1 MLKFSDFELDERAYE
16 LRRAGRALKL
26 ERIPMDLLCL
36 LARNAGQLVSRD
48 AIIEKLWGKDVFL
61 DTDNSINTAV
71 RKIRQI
77 LSDDPR
83 NPRFVQTVPGKG
95 YRFAAPVTDE
105 PHVML
110 EPSRNLDVSQR
121 VMLAVLPFENLGND
135 MEQEYFS
142 DGLTEETIAYLGQLD
157 PQSMGVIARTSS
169 MVYKRTT
176 KTIAEI
182 GRELGVNF
190 VLEGSVRRERQRIR
204 ITAQLI
210 RVTDQTH
217 LWAESYDR
225 EIGSVLGVQAELGVS
240 IAKKI
245 KIQLGGKEK
254 PTLVADAERNP
265 EAHDAYLRGR
275 YHWAKRTFAETR
287 KAIEY
292 FRKAT
297 DAEPTYARAY
307 AGLAD
312 CYITLPMTSD
322 MPSKDCFPKARA
334 AVSKA
339 LELDGNPRSEPTYAR
354 AYAGLADCYITLPMT
369 SDMPSK
375 DCFPKARAAVS
386 KALEL
391 DGNLAE
397 AHTSLGTIRFW
408 FDWNWSGAEECY
420 QRALEIN
427 PNYVVAR
434 LYRAHCLSNAG
445 RHEEAIAEINRAV
458 RLDPLSPILSTLL
471 AEFLY
476 HARRY
481 DQAVTQFHNAVELAP
496 RFWIA
501 HLNFAK
507 VYEQIG
513 EHGRAIAEL
522 ELARTS
528 SDGNTEPI
536 SLLGYVLAKGGRH
549 TEAENALAELI
560 ALAGQKYVPPMN
572 IALLYAGLGKQDL
585 IVEGLERGIRDR
597 DVRVTFLR
605 DPKWDRLREN
615 PRFREI
621 LRQVRLDG
629 D

>member
-312 CYITLPMTSD
+312 CYMTLPMTSD
-322 MPSKDCFPKARA
+322 MQ
-334 AVSKA
+334 
-339 LELDGNPRSEPTYAR
+339 
-354 AYAGLADCYITLPMT
+354 
-369 SDMPSK
+369 SK

>member
-61 DTDNSINTAV
+61 DTDNGINTAV

-339 LELDGNPRSEPTYAR
+339 LELDGN
-354 AYAGLADCYITLPMT
+354 
-369 SDMPSK
+369 
-375 DCFPKARAAVS
+375 
-386 KALEL
+386 
-391 DGNLAE
+391 LAE

-507 VYEQIG
+507 GYEQIG

-629 D
+629 DQIGRAHV

>member
-16 LRRAGRALKL
+16 LRRSGRVLKL

-36 LARNAGQLVSRD
+36 LVRNAGQLVGRD
-48 AIIEKLWGKDVFL
+48 TIIENLWGKGVFL

-77 LSDDPR
+77 LNDDPR
-83 NPRFVQTVPGKG
+83 NPRFVHTVPGKG
-95 YRFAAPVTDE
+95 YRFAAPVTGGSPATPE
-105 PHVML
+105 PN
-110 EPSRNLDVSQR
+110 RNWDVSQR
-121 VMLAVLPFENLGND
+121 VMLAVLPFENLSND

-142 DGLTEETIAYLGQLD
+142 DGLTEETISYLGQLD
-157 PQSMGVIARTSS
+157 PQSLGVIARTSS

-190 VLEGSVRRERQRIR
+190 VVEGSVRREKERVR

-210 RVTDQTH
+210 RVSDQTH

-225 EIGSVLGVQAELGVS
+225 EIGSVLSVQTELGVS

-245 KIQLGGKEK
+245 KIQLGGKER
-254 PTLVADAERNP
+254 PTLVADAEKNP

-297 DAEPTYARAY
+297 DAEPTYAKAY

-312 CYITLPMTSD
+312 CYITLPITSD
-322 MPSKDCFPKARA
+322 REPKDCFPKATT

-339 LELDGNPRSEPTYAR
+339 LELDE
-354 AYAGLADCYITLPMT
+354 
-369 SDMPSK
+369 
-375 DCFPKARAAVS
+375 
-386 KALEL
+386 
-391 DGNLAE
+391 NLAE

-408 FDWNWSGAEECY
+408 FDWDWSGAHECY
-420 QRALEIN
+420 QRALQIN

-434 LYRAHCLSNAG
+434 LFRAHCFSNAG
-445 RHEEAIAEINRAV
+445 RHEEAIAEIRRAV
-458 RLDPLSPILSTLL
+458 RLDPLSPILNTLL

-481 DQAVTQFHNAVELAP
+481 DEAVAEFHNAVELAP
-496 RFWIA
+496 RFWVA
-501 HLNFAK
+501 HVNFAK
-507 VYEQIG
+507 VYEQTG
-513 EHGRAIAEL
+513 EYGRAIAEL
-522 ELARTS
+522 ELARTF

-536 SLLGYVLAKGGRH
+536 SLLGYVWAKSGRL
-549 TEAENALAELI
+549 TEAENVLAELLT
-560 ALAGQKYVPPMN
+560 LARQKYVPPVN
-572 IALLYAGLGKQDL
+572 IAVLYAGLGKQDSMF
-585 IVEGLERGIRDR
+585 EWLERGLQDR
-597 DVRVTFLR
+597 DVHMTFLR
-605 DPKWDRLREN
+605 DPKWDGLKEN
-615 PRFREI
+615 VRFTKI
-621 LRQVRLDG
+621 LRQVGLDG

>member
-339 LELDGNPRSEPTYAR
+339 LELDGN
-354 AYAGLADCYITLPMT
+354 
-369 SDMPSK
+369 
-375 DCFPKARAAVS
+375 
-386 KALEL
+386 
-391 DGNLAE
+391 LAE

-629 D
+629 DQIGRAHV

>member
-339 LELDGNPRSEPTYAR
+339 LELDGN
-354 AYAGLADCYITLPMT
+354 
-369 SDMPSK
+369 
-375 DCFPKARAAVS
+375 
-386 KALEL
+386 
-391 DGNLAE
+391 LAE

-585 IVEGLERGIRDR
+585 MFEWLERGIRDR
-597 DVRVTFLR
+597 DVHMTFLR

>member
-339 LELDGNPRSEPTYAR
+339 LELDGN
-354 AYAGLADCYITLPMT
+354 
-369 SDMPSK
+369 
-375 DCFPKARAAVS
+375 
-386 KALEL
+386 
-391 DGNLAE
+391 LAE

>member
-176 KTIAEI
+176 KKIAEI

-190 VLEGSVRRERQRIR
+190 VLDGSVRRERQRIR

-297 DAEPTYARAY
+297 DA
-307 AGLAD
+307 
-312 CYITLPMTSD
+312 
-322 MPSKDCFPKARA
+322 
-334 AVSKA
+334 
-339 LELDGNPRSEPTYAR
+339 EPTYAR

-585 IVEGLERGIRDR
+585 MFEWLERGIRDR
-597 DVRVTFLR
+597 DVHMTFLR